1 MKFILYLYCGY
12 LYCVNCKNAYHN
24 IRLAYAIIIHYTRF
38 LSREQQIFSYNEH
51 KKLFRIMPV
60 MRQISFFEN
69 ELRITFIMRLKYEEK
84 APLYILVFRIV
95 QRGFFEHFSLNW
107 RAYSARCLHFL
118 PLQI

>member
-51 KKLFRIMPV
+51 KKN
-60 MRQISFFEN
+60 ISHN
-69 ELRITFIMRLKYEEK
+69 NNYAKLAIYNI
-84 APLYILVFRIV
+84 
-95 QRGFFEHFSLNW
+95 S
-107 RAYSARCLHFL
+107 
-118 PLQI
+118 

>member
-51 KKLFRIMPV
+51 KKNF
-60 MRQISFFEN
+60 
-69 ELRITFIMRLKYEEK
+69 
-84 APLYILVFRIV
+84 A
-95 QRGFFEHFSLNW
+95 
-107 RAYSARCLHFL
+107 
-118 PLQI
+118 

>member
-51 KKLFRIMPV
+51 KKLRIIII
-60 MRQISFFEN
+60 MRQSV
-69 ELRITFIMRLKYEEK
+69 EK
-84 APLYILVFRIV
+84 VSRKG
-95 QRGFFEHFSLNW
+95 GFFV
-107 RAYSARCLHFL
+107 YDMV
-118 PLQI
+118 